1 MIKAIFEGEYLRGW
15 QVAGLGARGD
25 DVFPDEMF
33 VNIGKRADEY
43 GNYQYKRV
51 PNPDYGK
58 LVDNG
63 LSTLQEDTRR
73 YIGFVLDPQDPG
85 PEVKEAKRFKKVK
98 ARFMVELPG
107 LVYDNKDDPAA
118 LAAAMCDRMNVIDAG
133 TTKWRSL
140 NDDSTRP

>member
-25 DVFPDEMF
+25 DIFPDEMF

-73 YIGFVLDPQDPG
+73 YIGFELAPQDPG
-85 PEVKEAKRFKKVK
+85 PEVKEVKRVEKVK
-98 ARFMVELPG
+98 AKFATELVD
-107 LVYDNKDDPAA
+107 LIYANKDFPVS
-118 LAAAMCDRMNVIDAG
+118 LAAALCDRAKEIDAE
-133 TTKWRSL
+133 TTIVKELER
-140 NDDSTRP
+140 